1 MVFKDSKKALR
12 KNPKLKRRNK
22 KGNFNLKKSHGI
34 YISSLALRVERE
46 RKSIISA
53 LLRKERGLFSREEE
67 EEGVGSAFFSPKV
80 VVGVF
85 TNNKKRERERCL
97 ASE

>member
-1 MVFKDSKKALR
+1 M
-12 KNPKLKRRNK
+12 
-22 KGNFNLKKSHGI
+22 
-34 YISSLALRVERE
+34 SSLALRVERE
-46 RKSIISA
+46 RKSISA

-67 EEGVGSAFFSPKV
+67 EGVGSVFSPK

>member
-12 KNPKLKRRNK
+12 KNPKLKRRNIK
-22 KGNFNLKKSHGI
+22 KKDIFQSQKIHGI

-46 RKSIISA
+46 RKSISA

-67 EEGVGSAFFSPKV
+67 EGVGSVFPPKV
-80 VVGVF
+80 VGV
-85 TNNKKRERERCL
+85 
-97 ASE
+97 

>member
-1 MVFKDSKKALR
+1 MFKDSKKALR

-22 KGNFNLKKSHGI
+22 KNFNLKKSHGI

>member
-46 RKSIISA
+46 RKSISA

>member
-1 MVFKDSKKALR
+1 MVFKDSKKSLE
-12 KNPKLKRRNK
+12 KNPKLKRRNNK
-22 KGNFNLKKSHGI
+22 KKVFNLKKSHGI

-67 EEGVGSAFFSPKV
+67 EGVGSVFSPKV
-80 VVGVF
+80 VGV
-85 TNNKKRERERCL
+85 
-97 ASE
+97 